1 MRRAA
6 PTDFDLQ
13 GAPGGHGTLSDT
25 FLRRILDAEGN
36 KSTGDGQH
44 RTYNDDF
51 QGSRDSR
58 GDVHGDGGGDVLCGG
73 IGRPATRRA
82 PTDSR

>member
-6 PTDFDLQ
+6 PTDSTCRR
-13 GAPGGHGTLSDT
+13 APGGHGTLSDT

-58 GDVHGDGGGDVLCGG
+58 VTFT
-73 IGRPATRRA
+73 ATEA
-82 PTDSR
+82 GTYYGFSVIT